1 MKPLSLPVRALVVV
15 AALAGSTLLAK
26 AAQAQSASNG
36 QALYNQIIVTGQNS
50 CAASACHG
58 SSPSARRNRIQ
69 MGISAATTKAA
80 VSSIGEMNF
89 LSGRLTD
96 AQYNDLA
103 AYIASTAGGTPTY
116 LTVAAEPLATLS
128 TTSIAFGS
136 VTVGN
141 TSTTRTVTLT
151 NGGTAALSISTLA
164 SNNSAFTLTHNCP
177 ATLAVS
183 SSCTLSLTFTPAA
196 ATAYNSSATVTTNAA
211 SGTQTISLS
220 GAGTAAATGLL
231 SWSGSPTALTFA
243 STTVGSVSA
252 TQTLTLQNQGTA
264 AASLSAVA
272 LGGTDAGDFTTS
284 GTCSAGTNLAA
295 NASCTVIVQFE
306 PTAIGGRSATLQV
319 TASNAGNPAS
329 IALSGTATAAS
340 TPSSGTG
347 ATTGTTSTSS
357 ATTNNN
363 DGGGGCSMARPGA
376 RFDPVL
382 IVLAALAAA
391 VLWWR
396 RREGRTP

>member
-1 MKPLSLPVRALVVV
+1 MKPLSPSLRAVLTL
-15 AALAGSTLLAK
+15 AAFAGSALLMGP
-26 AAQAQSASNG
+26 AQAQSAANG
-36 QALYNQIIVTGQNS
+36 QTLYNQIIVTGQNS

-89 LSGRLTD
+89 LSGHLTD

-103 AYIASTAGGTPTY
+103 AYIASTAGGTASY
-116 LTVAAEPLATLS
+116 LAVASAPLATLS
-128 TTSIAFGS
+128 TTNIAFGS

-141 TSTTRTVTLT
+141 TSTPRTVTLT
-151 NGGTAALSISTLA
+151 NGGTAALTINTIA
-164 SNNSAFTLTHNCP
+164 SNNGAFTLTHNCP

-196 ATAYNSSATVTTNAA
+196 ATAYNSSASVSTNAA

-231 SWSGSPTALTFA
+231 GWSGAPTGLAFA
-243 STTVGSVSA
+243 STAVGSLSA
-252 TQTLTLQNQGTA
+252 TQTLTLQNQGSA

-272 LGGTDAGDFTTS
+272 LGGTDAGDFATS
-284 GTCSAGTNLAA
+284 GTCSAGTSLAA

-306 PTAIGGRSATLQV
+306 PTATGSRSATLQV

-340 TPSSGTG
+340 TTSSGTG
-347 ATTGTTSTSS
+347 SSTTGASTTSSVNS
-357 ATTNNN
+357 NE
-363 DGGGGCSMARPGA
+363 GGGGCSLARPGA
-376 RFDPVL
+376 GFDPVL
-382 IVLAALAAA
+382 PVLAALAAA

-396 RREGRTP
+396 RREGRTY

>member
-1 MKPLSLPVRALVVV
+1 
-15 AALAGSTLLAK
+15 
-26 AAQAQSASNG
+26 
-36 QALYNQIIVTGQNS
+36 
-50 CAASACHG
+50 
-58 SSPSARRNRIQ
+58 

-80 VSSIGEMNF
+80 VSGISEMNF
-89 LSGRLTD
+89 LSGHLTD

-116 LTVAAEPLATLS
+116 LTVTATPLATLS

-141 TSTTRTVTLT
+141 TSTTRTITLT
-151 NGGTAALSISTLA
+151 NAGTAALTIGTIA
-164 SNNSAFTLTHNCP
+164 SNHSAFTLTHNCP

-183 SSCTLSLTFTPAA
+183 SSCTLSFTFTPAA

-243 STTVGSVSA
+243 AAPVGSVSA

-272 LGGTDAGDFTTS
+272 LSGTDAGDFTTS
-284 GTCSAGTNLAA
+284 GTCSAGANLAA

-306 PTAIGGRSATLQV
+306 PTAIGSRSATLQV

-347 ATTGTTSTSS
+347 AATGTTSTSS
-357 ATTNNN
+357 AANSNE
-363 DGGGGCSMARPGA
+363 GGGGCSMARPGG

-396 RREGRTP
+396 RCEGRTP

>member
-1 MKPLSLPVRALVVV
+1 MKPLSLPLRAVFTL
-15 AALAGSTLLAK
+15 AALTGSALLAGP
-26 AAQAQSASNG
+26 AQAQSAANG
-36 QALYNQIIVTGQNS
+36 QTLYNQIIVTGQNS

-89 LSGRLTD
+89 LAGHLTD

-103 AYIASTAGGTPTY
+103 AYIASTAGGTASY
-116 LTVAAEPLATLS
+116 LTVASAPLATLS
-128 TTSIAFGS
+128 TTNIAFGS

-141 TSTTRTVTLT
+141 TSTTRTVTLA
-151 NGGTAALSISTLA
+151 NGGTAALTINTIA
-164 SNNSAFTLTHNCP
+164 SNSGAFTLTHNCP

-183 SSCTLSLTFTPAA
+183 SSCTLSLTFTPPA
-196 ATAYNSSATVTTNAA
+196 ATAYNSSATVSTNAA

-231 SWSGSPTALTFA
+231 SWSGAPTGLTFA
-243 STTVGSVSA
+243 STAVGSLSA
-252 TQTLTLQNQGTA
+252 TQTLTLQNQGSA
-264 AASLSAVA
+264 AANLSAVA

-284 GTCSAGTNLAA
+284 GTCSAGTSLAA
-295 NASCTVIVQFE
+295 NASCSVIVQFE
-306 PTAIGGRSATLQV
+306 PAAIGNRSATLQV

-329 IALSGTATAAS
+329 IVLSGTATAAS
-340 TPSSGTG
+340 TTSSGTG
-347 ATTGTTSTSS
+347 ASTGTTS
-357 ATTNNN
+357 ATTNSNE
-363 DGGGGCSMARPGA
+363 GGGGCSLARPGA
-376 RFDPVL
+376 GVDPVL
-382 IVLAALAAA
+382 LVLAALAAA